1 MTTNDVSTFFFLN
14 PWKEAAD
21 TGNIRFGLLVST
33 VESVSAV
40 AQMRVTVQVSVFRS
54 MCSIMCFRD

>member
-1 MTTNDVSTFFFLN
+1 MTTNDVSIFFFLN

-33 VESVSAV
+33 VEQDLFQQWHKCVLLFKSLSLDQC
-40 AQMRVTVQVSVFRS
+40 AQ
-54 MCSIMCFRD
+54 